1 MKSPTFLY
9 AAPPCLGLGS
19 VQAQEQ
25 HSHHDHGSASD
36 SRVVLELTPAQ
47 RTMILEEMRM
57 FLAGVQQM
65 TGALGR
71 QDMPAA
77 AEAARG
83 MGRGMVHEVP
93 PVLRAKLPQE
103 FRQLGFSVHSE
114 FDQIALDAD
123 SLKDV
128 SHSLDQLSA
137 TLQKCV
143 ACHATYQIR
152 ISGSDTGH

>member
-1 MKSPTFLY
+1 MKLRTFLY
-9 AAPPCLGLGS
+9 VSALCLSLGS
-19 VQAQEQ
+19 AQAQEQ
-25 HSHHDHGSASD
+25 HAHHEQGSASD
-36 SRVVLELTPAQ
+36 SRAVLELTPAE
-47 RTMILEEMRM
+47 RALILEEMRM

-77 AEAARG
+77 AESARS
-83 MGRGMVHEVP
+83 MGRKMVHEVP
-93 PVLRAKLPQE
+93 PALRAKLPQD

-123 SLKDV
+123 SLKDA
-128 SHSLDQLSA
+128 SHSLNQLSV

-143 ACHATYQIR
+143 ACHAAYQIR
-152 ISGSDTGH
+152 ISGSDNRH